1 MMTSGD
7 PRRTLLKTRSEE
19 DQVKQQANLTAEE
32 RARKRAK
39 ESVDVMWHV
48 AAYTI
53 VNIFLWFID
62 IAQGGGLDWA
72 FWPTIGW
79 GIAVAFHVAS
89 YVIDDSDTEGRKY
102 KQFLAEEQAK
112 DRGDLV

>member
-1 MMTSGD
+1 MDGQ
-7 PRRTLLKTRSEE
+7 R
-19 DQVKQQANLTAEE
+19 NLTAED
-32 RARKRAK
+32 RALKRAK
-39 ESVDVMWHV
+39 ETTDVMWHV
-48 AAYTI
+48 SVYAI

-89 YVIDDSDTEGRKY
+89 HVIDDSGR
-102 KQFLAEEQAK
+102 FSAIRSAAVRTFPRSPTLPAVIV
-112 DRGDLV
+112 RSCGPSP